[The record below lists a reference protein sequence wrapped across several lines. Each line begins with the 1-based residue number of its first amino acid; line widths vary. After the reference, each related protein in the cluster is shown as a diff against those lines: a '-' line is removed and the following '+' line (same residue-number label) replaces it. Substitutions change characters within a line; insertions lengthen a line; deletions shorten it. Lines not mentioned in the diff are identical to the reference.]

1 MNLKD
6 YTDKHTQIAL
16 ARAIGAAPSFVNQW
30 VNQGR
35 PVPVPFC
42 VSIERATGGQVTRI
56 ELRPN
61 DWQAIWPELAK
72 KHKAAA

>member
-42 VSIERATGGQVTRI
+42 VSIERVTGGQVTRI
-56 ELRPN
+56 ELRPK
-61 DWQAIWPELAK
+61 DWQEIWPELASK
-72 KHKAAA
+72 VTA

>member
-16 ARAIGAAPSFVNQW
+16 ARSIGAAPSFVNQW
-30 VNQGR
+30 VNKNR
-35 PVPVPFC
+35 PIPPAFC
-42 VSIERATGGQVTRI
+42 VAIERATGGQVTRI

-61 DWQAIWPELAK
+61 DWQAIWPELSQK
-72 KHKAAA
+72 LAA